1 VDFVVEVGRETLAV
15 EVTAASRWRDR
26 DLSGLRAF
34 LARTPGCRAAVLAYG
49 GADAV
54 RLDDR
59 LWAMPIGQA
68 LA

>member
-1 VDFVVEVGRETLAV
+1 VEVGGETLAI

-26 DLSGLRAF
+26 DLSGLRTF
-34 LARTPGCRAAVLAYG
+34 LAQAPGCRAAVLAYG
-49 GADAV
+49 GSDTV

-59 LWAMPIGQA
+59 LWAMPTGHA